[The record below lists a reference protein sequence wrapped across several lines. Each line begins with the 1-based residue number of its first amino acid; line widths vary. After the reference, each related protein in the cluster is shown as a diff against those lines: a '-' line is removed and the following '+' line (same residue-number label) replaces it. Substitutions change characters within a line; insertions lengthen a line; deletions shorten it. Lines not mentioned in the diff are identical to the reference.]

1 MTPEEVNAEKERLR
15 LQEEEEQ
22 LMLAK
27 ELMGEYVNVTLT
39 LMGVWYHFVDVWED
53 NLEMMIS
60 FSLT

>member
-27 ELMGEYVNVTLT
+27 ELMGEYVSVRLT
-39 LMGVWYHFVDVWED
+39 LIGDWYHFECR
-53 NLEMMIS
+53 I
-60 FSLT
+60 